1 MSQGTQKQYIKP
13 QKSNTKRAEMNAGM
27 RELEMGDTIGPS
39 KKSNKKVIF
48 TESFSSDEHTG
59 VNFQKTLKKFDVLT
73 VPRNAFILCIA
84 ARRSGKS
91 HICTHFLE
99 QYTKKHKT
107 QAVFLFSRT
116 NAGFDGIPYNYRYNN
131 LEPLKELIDIQIKV
145 KKHNQKAKK
154 KDKIESNIIVV
165 LDDMCAEGGL
175 SAAMRKDPLLNK
187 CSVNGRHLSSSHSN
201 MMFILISQVFTG
213 ISPQIRLN
221 TDLLWTCQLSS
232 RRERENI
239 VNSFLS
245 LHSGRKGLAESYAV
259 FDQTVNSETF
269 NFICIECT
277 KQNKREFKDYVY
289 HFKAPPQLE
298 NTRLCGTDEDWLYNR
313 REVWF

>member
-1 MSQGTQKQYIKP
+1 MSQGKQKKYIKP
-13 QKSNTKRAEMNAGM
+13 QDSNTTRAEINAGM
-27 RELEMGDTIGPS
+27 EELRMGDTIAPS
-39 KKSNKKVIF
+39 KKNNKSDAVL
-48 TESFSSDEHTG
+48 TESFSSELYTVDI
-59 VNFQKTLKKFDVLT
+59 QKTLRKFEPLS

-84 ARRSGKS
+84 SRRSGKS

-99 QYTKKHKT
+99 EYTKKHKT

-131 LEPLKELIDIQIKV
+131 LEPLKELIEIQIKV

-154 KDKIESNIIVV
+154 KDKIESNIIII
-165 LDDMCAEGGL
+165 LDDMVAEGGL

-187 CSVNGRHLSSSHSN
+187 LSTNGRHLSSSHSN
-201 MMFILISQVFTG
+201 MMVILISQVFTG

-221 TDLLWTCQLSS
+221 ADLLWTCQLSS

-239 VNSFLS
+239 VQSFLS

-259 FDQTVNSETF
+259 FDQVVNSEDF
-269 NFICIECT
+269 KFIAIECT
-277 KQNKREFKDYVY
+277 KQNKRSFKDYVY
-289 HFKAPPQLE
+289 HFKAPAKLE
-298 NTRLCGTDEDWLYNR
+298 NRRLVGDDEDWKFNK